1 MINALCQ
8 VANNPQAKVKN
19 IQIWQTGKK
28 KWDLVSRLII
38 ASVDENLIEF
48 IYYES
53 INIKFKTGKMTIIH
67 GVRDQGSRST
77 KSK

>member
-1 MINALCQ
+1 M
-8 VANNPQAKVKN
+8 KN
-19 IQIWQTGKK
+19 IQIWQTEKKK

-53 INIKFKTGKMTIIH
+53 INIKFKIGKMTIIH
-67 GVRDQGSRST
+67 GVKDQCIRST